1 MDDIAAAS
9 LGEVR
14 PRCRCAGFRRSR
26 ATGPRSEYPD
36 ALVFLG
42 AWLADPLRV
51 AAVAPSGRA
60 LAELI
65 TSEISAATG
74 PVLELGPGT
83 GSFTRALIARGVAE
97 RDLTLVE
104 LGTDFAQLLQRRYPA
119 SHVLSTDAGRL
130 KQVGLS
136 LESMGAVVSGLPI
149 LSMTPKKTIAILR
162 GAFACLK
169 PGGAFYQFT
178 YGPMCPVPRPI
189 LARLE
194 LGATRI
200 GTAMKNVP
208 PAAVY
213 RIARRS

>member
-1 MDDIAAAS
+1 MDDVAAAS
-9 LGEVR
+9 LGAVK
-14 PRCRCAGFRRSR
+14 PRCRCSGFRRTR
-26 ATGPRSEYPD
+26 ATGSGYPD
-36 ALVFLG
+36 ALLLLG

-65 TSEISAATG
+65 TSEISSATG

-97 RDLTLVE
+97 HDLTLVE
-104 LGTDFAQLLQRRYPA
+104 LTADFAHLLQGRYPE
-119 SHVLSTDAGRL
+119 SRVLSIDAARL
-130 KQVGLS
+130 GHAGLRRQ
-136 LESMGAVVSGLPI
+136 SMGAVVSGLPI
-149 LSMTPKKTIAILR
+149 LSMTPRKTISILR
-162 GAFACLK
+162 GAFSCLR

-178 YGPMCPVPRPI
+178 YGPMCPVARPI

-194 LGATRI
+194 LGAVRI
-200 GTAMKNVP
+200 GMTMKNVP

-213 RIARRS
+213 RISRQW